1 MTDLSRMALALRS
14 GSPGVSPS
22 GYVATAAHTAELI
35 GRVLLAL
42 LFILEAVAKLQ
53 GFAAAGRYMAAFG
66 MPPELLPFAI
76 LVELGGGLLIALGL
90 YTRPAAA
97 MLGSFC
103 LVAAL
108 VFHRKFSDHNQLLH
122 FEKDLALAGAFL
134 VLAVRGA
141 GTYALDT
148 VMRRRA
154 EARDDTPGARA
165 PAVESGQGAE
175 QQPGRSSGA

>member
-14 GSPGVSPS
+14 GSAGSSRS
-22 GYVATAAHTAELI
+22 GHAITAAYTAELV

-42 LFILEAVAKLQ
+42 LFILEAAAKLQ

-66 MPPELLPFAI
+66 MPPELLSPAI
-76 LVELGGGLLIALGL
+76 LVELGAGILIALGL
-90 YTRPAAA
+90 YTRLAAA
-97 MLGSFC
+97 MLSSFC

-134 VLAVRGA
+134 FLAARGA

-154 EARDDTPGARA
+154 EARAHRM
-165 PAVESGQGAE
+165 AE
-175 QQPGRSSGA
+175 LS

>member
-1 MTDLSRMALALRS
+1 MTDLSRMAFALRS
-14 GSPGVSPS
+14 DSPERWRP
-22 GYVATAAHTAELI
+22 GYLATAADTAELV
-35 GRVLLAL
+35 GRILLAL
-42 LFILEAVAKLQ
+42 LFILEAAAKLQ

-66 MPPELLPFAI
+66 MPPELLPPAI
-76 LVELGGGLLIALGL
+76 LVELGAGILIALGL
-90 YTRPAAA
+90 YTRLAAA
-97 MLGSFC
+97 MLASFC

-148 VMRRRA
+148 LMRRRA
-154 EARDDTPGARA
+154 EAREAAARQA
-165 PAVESGQGAE
+165 HDL
-175 QQPGRSSGA
+175 R